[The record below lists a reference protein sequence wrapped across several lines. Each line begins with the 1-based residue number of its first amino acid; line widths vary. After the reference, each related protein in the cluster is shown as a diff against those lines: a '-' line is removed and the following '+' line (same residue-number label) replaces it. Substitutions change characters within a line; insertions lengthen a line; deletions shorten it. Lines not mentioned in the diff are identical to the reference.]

1 MAAIRVNSKVAVD
14 DGELDFAHARSGG
27 PGGQH
32 ANTSST
38 KVELR
43 WDVQASTA
51 LDDHQKR
58 LVLERLGNRINNEG
72 VLVLQSSEYRSQ
84 TRNRE
89 AVVARFATLLGDA
102 LRVQA
107 SRRPTKPTKAA
118 RRRRLEAKRRRAE
131 TKALRRP
138 PPSE

>member
-1 MAAIRVNSKVAVD
+1 MSGIRINRTVSVD
-14 DGELDFAHARSGG
+14 TAELDFSFARSGG

-43 WDVQASTA
+43 WDVAASPSLT
-51 LDDHQKR
+51 DEQRERVRHR
-58 LVLERLGNRINNEG
+58 LANRINAEG
-72 VLVLQSSEYRSQ
+72 VLVLHSSEYRSQ

-89 AVVARFATLLGDA
+89 AVVARFAALIADA

-107 SRRPTKPTKAA
+107 SRRPTKPTKAS
-118 RRRRLEAKRRRAE
+118 RQRRLEAKKRRSD
-131 TKALRRP
+131 TKSLRRGP
-138 PPSE
+138 VSE

>member
-1 MAAIRVNSKVAVD
+1 MAPVRINRTVSID
-14 DGELDFAHARSGG
+14 DGEIEVAFSRSGG

-43 WDVQASTA
+43 WDVGASQALSDAQKA
-51 LDDHQKR
+51 LVRNR
-58 LVLERLGNRINNEG
+58 LANRITTDD

-89 AVVARFATLLGDA
+89 AVVARFAALLADA
-102 LRVQA
+102 LQVRA
-107 SRRPTKPTKAA
+107 SRRPTKPTRAA
-118 RRRRLEAKRRRAE
+118 RRRRLEAKKQRAQ
-131 TKALRRP
+131 TKALRRNP
-138 PPSE
+138 TLE